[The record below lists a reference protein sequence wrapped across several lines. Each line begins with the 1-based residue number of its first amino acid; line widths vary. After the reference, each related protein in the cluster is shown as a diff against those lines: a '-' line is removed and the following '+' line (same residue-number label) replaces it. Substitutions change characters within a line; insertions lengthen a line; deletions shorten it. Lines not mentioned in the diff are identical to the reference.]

1 MRIVVTGAR
10 GLLGAPTAQY
20 CHDMGADV
28 LAVDVVGRGGP
39 NQPTSFLNADLTDL
53 GQTYDVLHGADA
65 VIHLAAIAS
74 QRVFPAAHTFSTNVG
89 MVWNVLEASA
99 RLGIKRVVL
108 ASSVQVNHTVT
119 PRTPI
124 KYVYF
129 PIDEDHPVSPQEDY
143 SMSKLVGEVLADGF
157 AHHWGLTIVSIRFPM
172 IAKQELYDQMPVKD
186 DEWPNA
192 ALYAYVHVQ
201 DAARSC
207 YMAAVAPL
215 PANSHNVIFVA
226 ARDSCVDMPTRDYA
240 KLHYPE
246 AELRP
251 GLSGYDSLLNSAR
264 AKQLIGWEP
273 EISLKR

>member
-10 GLLGAPTAQY
+10 GLLGTPTAQY
-20 CHDMGADV
+20 CQEMGADV
-28 LAVDVVGRGGP
+28 LAVDVVGRSGP
-39 NQPTSFLNADLTDL
+39 NTFPSFINADLTDL

-65 VIHLAAIAS
+65 VIHLAAIAA
-74 QRVFPAAHTFSTNVG
+74 QRVFPAAHTFFTNVG

-99 RLGIKRVVL
+99 RLGIKRVVI

-124 KYVYF
+124 KYDYF
-129 PIDEDHPVSPQEDY
+129 PVDEDHPVSPQEDY
-143 SMSKLVGEVLADGF
+143 SMGKLVGEVLADGF

-172 IAKQELYDQMPVKD
+172 IARQELFDQMPVPDKT
-186 DEWPNA
+186 WPNA
-192 ALYAYVHVQ
+192 ALYTYVHLQ
-201 DAARSC
+201 DAARAC
-207 YMAAVAPL
+207 YLAAIAPL
-215 PANSHNVIFVA
+215 PASSHNVIFVA
-226 ARDSCVDMPTRDYA
+226 ARDSCVDMPTRDFA
-240 KLHYPE
+240 KLYYPE
-246 AELRP
+246 ADLRP